1 MRYVRVDLRAVVE
14 AARAS
19 TALPRVGRAAE
30 GRAAAEERQSGP
42 GAAMDD
48 DATDTPE
55 VRQIPPRQGGGPQ
68 GNQLAIWSRRLW
80 AAAEGLLAGGVDLL
94 FPPRCPICRRDAG
107 AVPAVP
113 PPLSGSEPAA
123 PAWAAPVCGPC
134 DRELTADPA
143 RCPACGRPAGSAG
156 SCRECA
162 RRPAPWRQ
170 IVVLSA
176 YDGGLRDA
184 VLRAKRPAGEDVA
197 QALATLLV
205 RKHHTAIEAWGID
218 QVVPVP
224 MHWLRR
230 SLRGTSAADVMAGRI
245 AAGLRRPWARVL
257 VRRKATRMQNSLPP
271 ADRAANVAGAFA
283 CRRSVTGA
291 RILLV
296 DDVLTT
302 GATLA
307 ACCRALRE
315 GGAASIDVAVVARAD
330 GVSGGAD

>member
-1 MRYVRVDLRAVVE
+1 MV
-14 AARAS
+14 
-19 TALPRVGRAAE
+19 
-30 GRAAAEERQSGP
+30 
-42 GAAMDD
+42 D

-55 VRQIPPRQGGGPQ
+55 VRQIPPLLAGRAAR
-68 GNQLAIWSRRLW
+68 GNPASTWSRWLQ
-80 AAAEGLLAGGVDLL
+80 ASAERLLAGGVDLL
-94 FPPRCPICRRDAG
+94 FPPRCPICRRELGAAPAG
-107 AVPAVP
+107 RP
-113 PPLSGSEPAA
+113 EPCGAEAFA

-134 DRELTADPA
+134 ERELAADPP
-143 RCPACGRPAGSAG
+143 RCPTCGRPAGSAG
-156 SCRECA
+156 SCREC
-162 RRPAPWRQ
+162 RHRPSPWRQ

-184 VLRAKRPAGEDVA
+184 VLRAKRPSGDDVA
-197 QALATLLV
+197 AALATLLV
-205 RKHHTAIEAWGID
+205 RKHRAVLEAWGID

-230 SLRGTSAADVMAGRI
+230 SLRGTSAADEMAARV
-245 AAGLRRPWARVL
+245 AAGLRRPWSRAL

-307 ACCRALRE
+307 DCCRALRE
-315 GGAASIDVAVVARAD
+315 GGAASIDVAVMARAD
-330 GVSGGAD
+330 GASGAAD